1 MFSKYLHPVW
11 NFIKRGTSSQVFS
24 SEFGK
29 ILNTIFFIEHLRT
42 TASSTDTFCY
52 TRAFIKTMSS
62 CFNSLFYKLL
72 LFWTILKLQIDL
84 WAFKRVLWLLSLSN
98 DTFLWVTDYSVMPN
112 RWFNEPCREL
122 QNILQEYY
130 PCKIFRKMQ

>member
-98 DTFLWVTDYSVMPN
+98 DTFLWVTGYSVMPN

-130 PCKIFRKMQ
+130 PCKIFRKIQ